1 MLGKK
6 SGFQARVKAVSP
18 SVISVH
24 CFIHGFALAVKL
36 LPSNL
41 KTSLNLIVKMVN
53 CIKTSGLNSRLF
65 KVICEDIGSEYTS
78 LLFHTEVRWLSRRN
92 TTMRLFLLRKELLQF
107 FQTKD
112 HQFQKI
118 VKDENLILHLAYL
131 SDIFG
136 VMNHFNR
143 YLQGPESNIIDF
155 ATKLTAFIRKLN
167 FG

>member
-24 CFIHGFALAVKL
+24 CFIHGFALAAKL
-36 LPSNL
+36 LPPNL
-41 KTSLNLIVKMVN
+41 KTSLKLIVKMIN

-78 LLFHTEVRWLSRRN
+78 LLFHTEVRWLSRGN
-92 TTMRLFLLRKELLQF
+92 TTMCLFVLRKELLQF

-118 VKDENLILHLAYL
+118 VKDENFILYLAYL

-136 VMNHFNR
+136 VMNHFNC

-155 ATKLTAFIRKLN
+155 ATKLSAFIRKLN

>member
-1 MLGKK
+1 M
-6 SGFQARVKAVSP
+6 SSF
-18 SVISVH
+18 VISVH
-24 CFIHGFALAVKL
+24 CFIHGFALAAKL
-36 LPSNL
+36 LPPNL

-53 CIKTSGLNSRLF
+53 CIKTSGLNSLLL

-78 LLFHTEVRWLSRRN
+78 LLFHTEVRWLSWN
-92 TTMRLFLLRKELLQF
+92 TTMRLFVLRKELLQF

-118 VKDENLILHLAYL
+118 VKDKNFILHLAYL
-131 SDIFG
+131 LDIFG
-136 VMNHFNR
+136 VMNHFNC

-167 FG
+167 LDKKH